1 MIRLCRE
8 EIPHKKPNHS
18 AKNVMNGQHLHT
30 KMASILLQGNR
41 GGGLRFVWFGFVSST
56 EQCSTE
62 VAAEVIRGRRVAED
76 MINIR

>member
-1 MIRLCRE
+1 MIWLCRE
-8 EIPHKKPNHS
+8 GIPTKKSNHS
-18 AKNVMNGQHLHT
+18 AKNVMNDQHLHT

-41 GGGLRFVWFGFVSST
+41 GGGLRFVRLSPT

-62 VAAEVIRGRRVAED
+62 VAAKVIPGRRVVED

>member
-1 MIRLCRE
+1 
-8 EIPHKKPNHS
+8 
-18 AKNVMNGQHLHT
+18 MNDQHLHT

-41 GGGLRFVWFGFVSST
+41 GGRLRFVRLSST

-62 VAAEVIRGRRVAED
+62 VAAEVIPGRRVVED

>member
-1 MIRLCRE
+1 
-8 EIPHKKPNHS
+8 
-18 AKNVMNGQHLHT
+18 MNGQHLHT

-41 GGGLRFVWFGFVSST
+41 GGGLRFVRLNPT

-62 VAAEVIRGRRVAED
+62 VAAEVIPGRRVAED